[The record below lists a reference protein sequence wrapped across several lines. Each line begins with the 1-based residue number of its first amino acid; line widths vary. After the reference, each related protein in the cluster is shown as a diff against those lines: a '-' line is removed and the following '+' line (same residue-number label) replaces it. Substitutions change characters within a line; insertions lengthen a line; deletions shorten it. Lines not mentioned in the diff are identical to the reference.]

1 MSTRRTFLKQNALL
15 PAGAWAASSTSFVIK
30 GAHASSAAAPSADS
44 TYGKLRGR
52 TVDGIHIFKGIP
64 YGADT
69 SGKNR
74 FMPPRKPAAW
84 TGVREATE
92 WGHLAP
98 QPLPSGN

>member
-1 MSTRRTFLKQNALL
+1 MSTRRTFLKQNSLL
-15 PAGAWAASSTSFVIK
+15 AAGAWAASSSSFVIK
-30 GAHASSAAAPSADS
+30 GAHAAASPAPIADS

-74 FMPPRKPAAW
+74 FMPPRKPAACQVSSDS
-84 TGVREATE
+84 TSAAGK
-92 WGHLAP
+92 
-98 QPLPSGN
+98 NNM